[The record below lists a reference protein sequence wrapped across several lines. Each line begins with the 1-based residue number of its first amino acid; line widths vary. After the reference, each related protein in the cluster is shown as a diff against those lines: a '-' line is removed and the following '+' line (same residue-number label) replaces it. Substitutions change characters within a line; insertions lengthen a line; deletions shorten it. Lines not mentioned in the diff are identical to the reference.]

1 MNIQRLNYFLA
12 VAEEANFGRAAARIG
27 MKQPPLSQSI
37 RRLERDLGVALLER
51 TRTGVRLTAAGEAFL
66 PEAQAAVSSVARAA
80 ALARAAASTRTAV
93 RIGVVSVALWDPV
106 PRLVAAAQQAKIP
119 IYLEQAT
126 TNEQLRALASGGL
139 DLGLVAP
146 PFEAPPR
153 LQVTP
158 LANEP
163 IVAVLPAK
171 LAPNDNGPVA
181 LAKITDRLILFPRA
195 DGPVL
200 YDAIFA
206 MFRTRGLA
214 PTIVQESPRMLT
226 TLALVAAGVGASL
239 VPAAISRNLSV
250 IGAAFRPLDLGADV
264 PRWPIALAHMP
275 LSARSD
281 AARLLTHYWLKDPRE
296 SKSKARGRRR

>member
-1 MNIQRLNYFLA
+1 MNIQRFNHFLA

-37 RRLERDLGVALLER
+37 RRLERDLGVVLLER
-51 TRTGVRLTAAGEAFL
+51 TRAGVRLTAAGEAFL
-66 PEAQAAVSSVARAA
+66 PEARAAVSAVARAS
-80 ALARAAASTRTAV
+80 ALARAAAGTRKPV
-93 RIGVVSVALWDPV
+93 RIGVVSVALWDPL
-106 PRLVAAAQQAKIP
+106 PRLVAAAQEARIP
-119 IYLEQAT
+119 IHLEQAT
-126 TNEQLRALASGGL
+126 TNEQLRALADGGL

-146 PFEAPPR
+146 PLEAPPR

-158 LANEP
+158 LANDP
-163 IVAVLPAK
+163 IVAALPTRPP
-171 LAPNDNGPVA
+171 PNDNGPVPLDSIA
-181 LAKITDRLILFPRA
+181 DRLILFPRA
-195 DGPVL
+195 DGPSL

-206 MFRTRGLA
+206 MFRMRGLA

-239 VPAAISRNLSV
+239 VPAAVARNLSV
-250 IGAAFRPLDLGADV
+250 IGVAFRPLNLRAGT

-281 AARLLTHYWLKDPRE
+281 AARLLTHWQRDYRQPNNR
-296 SKSKARGRRR
+296 ARGRRR